1 MRYLPLSGHA
11 SRVQALEAR
20 GHLHL
25 GRRHCPE
32 CASVPSLP
40 RTQAG
45 DSIME
50 EAILVLPNESQL
62 LRCAVLG
69 QGHIVGLVCLPPYD
83 MAPPPK
89 LIVSLLLSLLAHFQ
103 VPLSQLFCSLVLLD
117 LESGLVDVLSAL
129 EVALHGSGVGLDMV

>member
-25 GRRHCPE
+25 GRRHSRE

-69 QGHIVGLVCLPPYD
+69 
-83 MAPPPK
+83 
-89 LIVSLLLSLLAHFQ
+89 
-103 VPLSQLFCSLVLLD
+103 
-117 LESGLVDVLSAL
+117 
-129 EVALHGSGVGLDMV
+129 